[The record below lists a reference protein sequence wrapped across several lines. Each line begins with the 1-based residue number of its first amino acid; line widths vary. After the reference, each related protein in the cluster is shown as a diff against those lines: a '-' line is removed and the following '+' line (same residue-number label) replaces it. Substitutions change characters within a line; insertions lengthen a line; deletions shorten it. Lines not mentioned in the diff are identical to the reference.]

1 MQDNEKREFRD
12 IVTATMDVY
21 GKETSPDVLR
31 IWWASLQNFS
41 IDEVRS
47 GFSKY
52 VRSTEY
58 GRFAPKPA
66 DIITM
71 IEGTTSDRGMIAW
84 EKVREA
90 IGRAGGY
97 RSVCFDDEIIHV
109 VIEGMGGWP
118 TLCATEKEE
127 LPFRAAEFAK
137 RYRAH
142 SEAGVPAYPAYLVGR
157 SEASNGMNGFK
168 SDPPLLIGNPEKAS
182 AVLAFGSDKPLLRIT
197 SGKSIEDLATLAV
210 KKIGYS

>member
-1 MQDNEKREFRD
+1 MFDTDKREFRD
-12 IVTATMDVY
+12 IITATMDVY
-21 GKETSPDVLR
+21 SKDTSPDVLR
-31 IWWASLQNFS
+31 IWWAALLNFS

-52 VRSTEY
+52 IRSTEY
-58 GRFAPKPA
+58 GRFPPKPA

-90 IGRAGGY
+90 VIRAGSY
-97 RSVCFDDEIIHV
+97 RSVCFDDPLIHV

-118 TLCATEKEE
+118 ALCATTKDEM
-127 LPFRAAEFAK
+127 PFRAAEFAK

-142 SEAGVPAYPAYLVGR
+142 SEAGVSEHPAYLVGI
-157 SEASNGMNGFK
+157 SESSNSMHGFK
-168 SDPPLLIGNPEKAS
+168 SEGPFLIGDATKA
-182 AVLAFGSDKPLLRIT
+182 AEVMALGSDKPTLRIT
-197 SGKSIEDLATLAV
+197 SGKKVEELAALAV
-210 KKIGYS
+210 KRIESK